1 MRRIMKQK
9 GFTLIEVLVA
19 ISLLAII
26 SLLVWQS
33 MGGVIDSKER
43 YEKKDEVFRS
53 ATLALSLMARSLDMS
68 VLYTSPDILGISSS
82 GESSFKSVFIG
93 VNNGDQDKL
102 TFDTFSHVRYLEDS
116 KESDLAE
123 VTFFLEPMAD
133 GEAGLFDLKKKEI
146 SPPGP
151 QGDKDASIM
160 TLLENVKELNFRY
173 YSPQKTDYVDEWD
186 TTKIDYVNKLP
197 RAVEISL
204 VIQDPV
210 DEEGKLHFST
220 TALLEMSPGPSDF

>member
-1 MRRIMKQK
+1 MKK
-9 GFTLIEVLVA
+9 SEGFTLIEVLVA

-33 MGGVIDSKER
+33 MGGIIASKER
-43 YEKKDEVFRS
+43 YEKKDQAFRS
-53 ATLALSLMARSLDMS
+53 ATLALNLMVKSLDMS
-68 VLYTSPDILGISSS
+68 VLYTSPDILGLSPS

-93 VNNGDQDKL
+93 VNSGDQDKL
-102 TFDTFSHVRYLEDS
+102 TFDAFSHVRYLKDS

-123 VTFFLEPMAD
+123 VTFFLEPAAD
-133 GEAGLFDLKKKEI
+133 GEPGLFDLKKKEV
-146 SPPGP
+146 SPPGF
-151 QGDKDASIM
+151 QNDKDASTM
-160 TLLENVKELNFRY
+160 TLLENVRELNFRY
-173 YSPQKTDYVDEWD
+173 YNPQKTDYVDEWD

-210 DEEGKLHFST
+210 DEESKLRFST